1 MPTQLSTTPSRLFKP
16 KPKRAGTTRRIV
28 FVALSRAG
36 ITHVCVGF
44 DGESDQGQVRAT
56 ASADGKGVGFPPL
69 VLTLH
74 ISKFGSTELTSR
86 EFRLQ
91 DAYSPVSPAF
101 PAWLQFWLH
110 IRMPS
115 SAFSIGDFAMMI
127 SSPPTI
133 HIAAPPVTPE
143 PSFGRPGATASLDRH
158 LDRYPPRRSAS
169 SFAIAVLNSTK
180 SDT

>member
-1 MPTQLSTTPSRLFKP
+1 MPTQLSTTQSRLF
-16 KPKRAGTTRRIV
+16 KPKRAGTTRRSCST
-28 FVALSRAG
+28 LSRERVLRMYG
-36 ITHVCVGF
+36 VGF

-101 PAWLQFWLH
+101 PAWLQFWLY

-133 HIAAPPVTPE
+133 HIARPRHARAQFRTTWSNGVVGSTP
-143 PSFGRPGATASLDRH
+143 TSL
-158 LDRYPPRRSAS
+158 SAS
-169 SFAIAVLNSTK
+169 TLSIKFCHCRAQLN
-180 SDT
+180 

>member
-44 DGESDQGQVRAT
+44 DGVSDQGQVRAT

-91 DAYSPVSPAF
+91 DAYSPVSPPF

-133 HIAAPPVTPE
+133 HIAHPRHARAQFRTTWSNGVVGSTP
-143 PSFGRPGATASLDRH
+143 TSL
-158 LDRYPPRRSAS
+158 SAS
-169 SFAIAVLNSTK
+169 TLSIKFCHCRAQLN
-180 SDT
+180 